1 MVALDDDSLAQMNFV
16 EQLCRGF
23 IMGIMILIQA
33 IYICTIKHTLSRL
46 LFLFFNFSAV
56 QMFWCSLPP
65 RAKMIY

>member
-16 EQLCRGF
+16 EQLCGGF